1 MLRIYTIFLIT
12 ILISPVI
19 LQAQEQKSLPQL
31 ADEAFARQEYAVAA
45 GMYTRLAERKGKRA
59 SLQLLE
65 KIAQCHLQMAR
76 FSEAGY
82 WYMQML
88 ERPDCPSAIRARY
101 GEMQMYMEE
110 YDTARLYIARF
121 NPGNADSV
129 QWKQLMLAGCDS
141 ALQWKKEPLGLAVE
155 NVKELSSFASDWSSG
170 WTKEGLMIV
179 SNGYRKMAL
188 STGAERNP
196 ATDTRVN
203 QPFFKAYLFK
213 QYKKGSVENNTL
225 DEVAPDLLGRIP
237 YHIGPVC
244 FSAHED
250 TIYVTLNAQEKD
262 MSNKKKKG
270 PVNGER
276 LMSIFWSVKK
286 DSVWKPLEPVAE
298 LNFAGSSTANTVLSS
313 NGNILYFVS
322 DRPGG
327 QGKTDIWFSEKQA
340 DGRWGV
346 PVNCGPGINT
356 RFEEGFPTVNE
367 DSVLYFSS
375 KGYPGMGGFDIF
387 RAEGSR
393 TEWSAPR
400 NLRTPFNS
408 GADDLGFVVKGNRY
422 EGYFASNRRGGG
434 GGDDIYHFMDTHLA
448 EKLEDP
454 YTLTRID
461 HPAEQRKPESS
472 DTTTAQAVPPPDKTD
487 SAVVRKLEQLRF
499 YYDYNSAVLL
509 TESMQLLDRVAVVLQ
524 QYPNWKLMVRSYAD
538 SRGSDSYN
546 MNLSA
551 LRCYAVINYLIK
563 KGLSPSRLYYEN
575 LGERELVNPCA
586 DGVPCD
592 ESRHRENRRS
602 ILRIIY

>member
-1 MLRIYTIFLIT
+1 MVFCGAAA
-12 ILISPVI
+12 

-45 GMYTRLAERKGKRA
+45 RMYVRLAERKGKRA
-59 SLQLLE
+59 GLPLLE
-65 KIAQCHLQMAR
+65 KIAQCYLGMAR

-82 WYMQML
+82 WYMQMM
-88 ERPDCPSAIRARY
+88 ERPDCPSAILARY
-101 GEMQMYMEE
+101 GEIQKSIGE

-121 NPGNADSV
+121 NPANADSV

-141 ALQWKKEPLGLAVE
+141 ALQWEKEPLGLAVE
-155 NVKELSSFASDWSSG
+155 NLKELSSFGSDWSSG
-170 WTKEGLMIV
+170 WMKGGLLV
-179 SNGYRKMAL
+179 TSNGYRKMAL

-203 QPFFKAYLFK
+203 QPFFKAYLYK
-213 QYKKGSVENNTL
+213 QYKKGSVDNNTL
-225 DEVAPDLLGRIP
+225 EEVAPELLGRVP

-244 FSAHED
+244 FSTHED
-250 TIYVTLNAQEKD
+250 TIYATLNAQEKD
-262 MSNKKKKG
+262 MSNRKKKG

-286 DSVWKPLEPVAE
+286 DSGWKPLEPVAE
-298 LNFAGSSTANTVLSS
+298 LNYSGSSTGNPVLSG

-327 QGKTDIWFSEKQA
+327 QGKTDIWFSEKQSN
-340 DGRWGV
+340 GHWGP

-356 RFEEGFPTVNE
+356 RFEEAFPTINE
-367 DSVLYFSS
+367 EGVLYFSS

-387 RAEGSR
+387 RAVGSR
-393 TEWSAPR
+393 TEWSTPR
-400 NLRTPFNS
+400 NLHTPFNS
-408 GADDLGFVVKGNRY
+408 GADDLGFVVNGNRY

-454 YTLTRID
+454 YTYTRPD
-461 HPAEQRKPESS
+461 RPVEPPKRENT
-472 DTTTAQAVPPPDKTD
+472 DTSTAHVVPPPDKAD
-487 SAVVRKLEQLRF
+487 SNVVEKLQQLRF

-509 TESMQLLDRVAVVLQ
+509 TESMALLDRVAVVLR

-538 SRGSDSYN
+538 SRGSDGYN
-546 MNLSA
+546 MKLSA

-563 KGLSPSRLYYEN
+563 KGLSPRRLYYEN
-575 LGERELVNPCA
+575 LGERELVNPCG

-602 ILRIIY
+602 MLKIIY

>member
-1 MLRIYTIFLIT
+1 MQRFYAILLIT
-12 ILISPVI
+12 TLISPVI
-19 LQAQEQKSLPQL
+19 LQAQEQKSLTQL
-31 ADEAFARQEYAVAA
+31 ADEAFARREYAVAA
-45 GMYTRLAERKGKRA
+45 GMYTRQAERKGKRA

-65 KIAQCHLQMAR
+65 KIAQCYLQMAR

-82 WYMQML
+82 WYMKML
-88 ERPDCPSAIRARY
+88 ERPDCPAAIRARY
-101 GEMQMYMEE
+101 GEIQMNMEE
-110 YDTARLYIARF
+110 YDTARVYIAHF

-141 ALQWKKEPLGLAVE
+141 ASQWKKVPLGLAVE

-179 SNGYRKMAL
+179 SNGYRTMAL
-188 STGAERNP
+188 STGTERDP
-196 ATDTRVN
+196 AMDTRVN
-203 QPFFKAYLFK
+203 QPFFKAYRYK
-213 QYKKGSVENNTL
+213 QYRKGSVENNTL

-262 MSNKKKKG
+262 LSNKKKKG
-270 PVNGER
+270 LVNGER
-276 LMSIFWSVKK
+276 LMSIFWSMKK

-298 LNFAGSSTANTVLSS
+298 LNYAGSSTVNAVLSN

-327 QGKTDIWFSEKQA
+327 QGKTDIWFSEKQG
-340 DGRWGV
+340 DGHWGL

-422 EGYFASNRRGGG
+422 EGYFASNRRGSG

-454 YTLTRID
+454 YSLTRID
-461 HPAEQRKPESS
+461 HPAEQRTPEGG
-472 DTTTAQAVPPPDKTD
+472 DTTTAQAVPPPYKTD
-487 SAVVRKLEQLRF
+487 GAVVRKLEQLRF
-499 YYDYNSAVLL
+499 YFDYNSAVLL